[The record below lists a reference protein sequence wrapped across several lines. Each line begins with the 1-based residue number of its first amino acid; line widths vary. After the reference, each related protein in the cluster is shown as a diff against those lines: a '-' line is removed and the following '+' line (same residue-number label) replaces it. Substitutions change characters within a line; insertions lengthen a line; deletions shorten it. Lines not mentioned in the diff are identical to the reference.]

1 MRVREIRQ
9 WNTQSDAL
17 GALCKIHRK
26 SIERNLCRHN
36 AESRLRTA
44 SVYGWNRLLF
54 GLSARTF
61 NEKETICEMWIMLAV
76 FPFVM

>member
-1 MRVREIRQ
+1 MLENFANEIRKAMRSVLYAKPTKKY
-9 WNTQSDAL
+9 WAKFVPTQSWKQIAY
-17 GALCKIHRK
+17 CV
-26 SIERNLCRHN
+26 C
-36 AESRLRTA
+36 
-44 SVYGWNRLLF
+44 VWNRLLF